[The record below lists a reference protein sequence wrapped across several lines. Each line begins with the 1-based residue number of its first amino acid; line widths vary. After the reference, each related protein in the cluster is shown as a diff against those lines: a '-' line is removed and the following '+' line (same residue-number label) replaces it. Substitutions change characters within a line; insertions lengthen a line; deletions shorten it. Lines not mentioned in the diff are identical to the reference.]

1 MSLKTTISYEL
12 RITICAL
19 IAVVINLLAFNW
31 IKKDL
36 SRENYTVS
44 LELSSDS
51 PGFIDLY
58 FDAGNGFSENNKI
71 RNHLGKGAQKIDF
84 QIDLKNGEFL
94 KKLRIDFEEI
104 SDSQK
109 VTLSN
114 VSLRTEDRS
123 LYSLSDRRLRANIAL
138 LHNLVSPKTSNVY
151 YELKG
156 HDPYLVLKTNNELM
170 MPIGL
175 QILLLTS
182 PFILLLAGPIFQWF
196 KHLRQERNYLM
207 LFCAL
212 FVLSLLLKISW
223 VTFTTLLLLAY
234 GLFSFN
240 KINFKKRRAN
250 TISLLILFLIPL
262 VLLGD
267 GDYQKLSIPLGFIFF
282 MLIGQL
288 IDFKGSTDGIRLI
301 FVNIFSVFMVIII
314 VNWILL
320 IFSYG
325 VFYDIYW
332 DNYFFQIKESV
343 HHVLYWIR
351 YDHTTFLSF
360 FLIVGAIF
368 CWDLHNKR
376 LISSRR
382 FLFYLVLSILTL
394 IILGSRYALAVIV
407 LLPVVLSFL
416 KKNYSWRILLPIT
429 LVSLIS
435 ISLIIPNIDPVR
447 KQQWEISVLA
457 ASKKPL
463 MGYGTG
469 NSEKIMA
476 DLDIANESGL
486 DVTLPYNHPHNQY
499 LTYLLENG
507 IIGLLIFLTVFI
519 TLMLLYYQHREISM
533 TAVCFIILVLMFT
546 ESPFK
551 TATALYGIVFL
562 LAIHPVYVGSRNAER

>member
-1 MSLKTTISYEL
+1 MSSKTTISYEL
-12 RITICAL
+12 RIIICVL
-19 IAVVINLLAFNW
+19 IAVLINLLAFNW
-31 IKKDL
+31 INKKL
-36 SRENYTVS
+36 SQGSYTVS

-51 PGFIDLY
+51 PGSIDLY
-58 FDAGNGFSENNKI
+58 FDTGNGFSEKNKI
-71 RNHLGKGAQKIDF
+71 RNHLEKGTQKIDF
-84 QIDLKNGEFL
+84 QLNLENDEFL

-104 SDSQK
+104 RDSRK
-109 VTLSN
+109 VALSN
-114 VSLRTEDRS
+114 LSLQTDD
-123 LYSLSDRRLRANIAL
+123 LKLFSLSEQSIKSNIAL
-138 LHNLVSPKTSNVY
+138 LHNLSSLGTENVN
-151 YELKG
+151 YEIKG
-156 HDPYLVLKTNNELM
+156 KDPYLVLKTNNELM
-170 MPIGL
+170 MPIWA
-175 QILLLTS
+175 QILLLTL
-182 PFILLLAGPIFQWF
+182 PFFLVFAGPIVQW
-196 KHLRQERNYLM
+196 LRYVWQERNYLM
-207 LFCAL
+207 IFCA
-212 FVLSLLLKISW
+212 FFILSLLLKVSW

-240 KINFKKRRAN
+240 KINFRKFRAN

-262 VLLGD
+262 VFLGD
-267 GDYQKLSIPLGFIFF
+267 GDYHKLSIPLGFIFF

-301 FVNIFSVFMVIII
+301 FVNIFSVFMAIII

-325 VFYDIYW
+325 AFYNIYW

-343 HHVLYWIR
+343 HNVLYWIR

-368 CWDLHNKR
+368 CWDLYNKR

-407 LLPVVLSFL
+407 LLPVVLTIC
-416 KKNYSWRILLPIT
+416 KRNYSWRILLPII
-429 LVSLIS
+429 VVFLIS
-435 ISLIIPNIDPVR
+435 IALIIPNIDPVR
-447 KQQWEISVLA
+447 KQQWQISVVA

-463 MGYGTG
+463 IGYGTG
-469 NSEKIMA
+469 NSEKILA
-476 DLDIANESGL
+476 DLNIANESGF
-486 DVTLPYNHPHNQY
+486 DMTLPYNHPHNQY

-562 LAIHPVYVGSRNAER
+562 LAIHPVYLGNKNSER